1 MSTLERTPV
10 GELVDD
16 LVPVMPFI
24 GQWLIN
30 FCVDF
35 GVYVIH
41 PAGQLFRGQHTSS
54 VKVLSANFF
63 KTLGRYPLQLFL
75 TVSSLLLNALASL
88 INNTLL
94 NSSERALTKPEEDY
108 LRSVFANSIDYSVVR
123 LQFGGVKEALRIS
136 PQAVANDI
144 FMRQHWGSRT
154 VYPDGSLTGAGL
166 RLLGHEAAHVW
177 QYQNTGAGYIG
188 DSLMTQLLD
197 FIGCLLGIRL
207 SEGYDVRPVIEH
219 KRSVDECNVEQQ
231 AVLAELIAATCYA
244 DIGSECTP
252 QTFMRTCGFN
262 LSEDEF
268 AVVKQT
274 RAWFMNSGHE
284 CN

>member
-1 MSTLERTPV
+1 MSNSQSSPV
-10 GELVDD
+10 AEFVDD
-16 LVPVMPFI
+16 LVPVIPYV

-30 FCVDF
+30 LCVDF
-35 GVYVIH
+35 GAYVIH
-41 PAGQLFRGQHTSS
+41 PTGQLLKGQLTSS
-54 VKVLSANFF
+54 YKQFSVNFL
-63 KTLGRYPLQLFL
+63 KTLARYPLQLFL

-94 NSSERALTKPEEDY
+94 NSSERALTQAEEDY
-108 LRSVFANSIDYSVVR
+108 LRTVFANSIDYTVVR

-144 FMRQHWGSRT
+144 FIRQLWGSRT
-154 VYPDGSLTGAGL
+154 VYPDGSLTVAGL

-188 DSLMTQLLD
+188 DSLMTQSLD
-197 FIGCLLGIRL
+197 FIGRLLGVRL
-207 SEGYDVRPVIEH
+207 TEGYDVRPVIKH

-244 DIGSECTP
+244 DKSSQCTP
-252 QTFMRTCGFN
+252 HTFMHTCGFN
-262 LSEDEF
+262 LTEGEF
-268 AVVKQT
+268 AVINQT

-284 CN
+284 